1 MKILKQNK
9 YWINNCRQEK
19 YEKIRKKILNSFSDL
34 IFDEEPH
41 KYYLNGEE
49 LECVSNITHI
59 FKPHF
64 NTDIMAE
71 ATHRRNF
78 DNPESKYYQMSIEE
92 IKQQWK
98 NISTEACTVGT
109 NRHNFGESVFWWQI
123 GEYDKIVPEFKDR
136 FIEDEDGNRCVI
148 AKYPKEEAILDFWN
162 DLPNSF
168 IPILAENKVYNVN
181 NIYRYSGTFD
191 ILFYYDA
198 EIDGLSDKK
207 SGFVILDYKTNKDLY
222 KNFNEQ
228 KLLPPFNE
236 MLDNSLNIYKL
247 QLAAYQLCLEKIGFN
262 IIGRRLIWLKPTG
275 KYEKVPLEDMSK
287 RLDVA
292 LRNHY
297 KEKN

>member
-34 IFDEEPH
+34 VFEEGPH

-49 LECVSNITHI
+49 LECVSNITHL

-64 NTDIMAE
+64 DTDGMAQ
-71 ATHRRNF
+71 ATYERNF
-78 DNPESKYYQMSIEE
+78 DNPQSKYYQMTVDE

-98 NISTEACTVGT
+98 NISTEACSIGT
-109 NRHNFGESVFWWQI
+109 NRHNFGESIFWWQI
-123 GEYDKIVPEFKDR
+123 GEYDKIVDEFKDR
-136 FIEDEDGNRCVI
+136 FSEDENGDKIVC

-162 DLPNSF
+162 TLPNSY

-181 NIYRYSGTFD
+181 DVYRYSGTFD

-198 EIDGLSDKK
+198 EVDGMSSDR
-207 SGFVILDYKTNKDLY
+207 SGLICLDYKTNKDLY

-228 KLLPPFNE
+228 KLLHPFDE

-247 QLAAYQLCLEKIGFN
+247 QLAAYQLCLEKIGLK
-262 IIGRRLIWLKPTG
+262 IIARRLIWLKPTG
-275 KYEKVPLEDMSK
+275 VFEKIPLEDMSK
-287 RLDVA
+287 RLHDA
-292 LRNHY
+292 LTKY
-297 KEKN
+297 FKKK